1 MSDDNE
7 EKSGHGDENHLI
19 AERRAKLAKLRERGN
34 AFPND
39 FRRDALAADILAAY
53 GEKSAEALDA
63 AAVRVRVAGR
73 MRAKR
78 VMGKASFAKLED
90 SSGAIQVFLQQQTLG
105 GVYAHYKGWVVGD
118 VIGAGEPL
126 SRTKPGG
133 LSGRALIWALLP

>member
-1 MSDDNE
+1 MNDN
-7 EKSGHGDENHLI
+7 DENHLI
-19 AERRAKLAKLRERGN
+19 AERRAKLAKLRERCN

-39 FRRDALAADILAAY
+39 FRRDAQAADILTAS
-53 GEKSAEALDA
+53 GETSAEALDA

-105 GVYAHYKGWVVGD
+105 EVYAEFKGWDVGD
-118 VIGAGEPL
+118 VIGAEGTL
-126 SRTKPGG
+126 FRTKTNE
-133 LSGRALIWALLP
+133 LSVRVER

>member
-1 MSDDNE
+1 MSDNE
-7 EKSGHGDENHLI
+7 ENHLI

-39 FRRDALAADILAAY
+39 FRRDALAGDILTAY
-53 GEKSAEALDA
+53 GAKSAEALDGA
-63 AAVRVRVAGR
+63 GVGVRADGR

-105 GVYAHYKGWVVGD
+105 EVYDEFKGWDVGD
-118 VIGAGEPL
+118 VIGAAGTLFCTKNGEL
-126 SRTKPGG
+126 SVG
-133 LSGRALIWALLP
+133 A